1 MGMSFNFTYGKIN
14 NEVIIMSKE
23 ELSLLSDEGY
33 SLSLCIYP
41 AVHARG
47 NIMFVHGMEEYKE
60 RYDAFAS
67 FLQDNGYNVVLSDLR
82 GHGKNAPLLSHIAD
96 KNGDKLII
104 EDQKKIRKF
113 MEEKF
118 PNLPNMIFAH
128 SMGTIITR
136 DLLQECSKD
145 FTKVALSGYVNPNP
159 MSGLAVFI
167 GNLVGLFKKPT
178 AHSKLLTSIAT
189 GPFNKAVKNPKT
201 SSDWLSYNEENVQK
215 YIDDP
220 LCGVEF
226 TVSSYKA
233 LYRLLHNMKKVK
245 KYHNIEPELP
255 FLLISGID
263 DPCTGGEKGRNASVK
278 TLQKAGFKD
287 ISMVTLDGMRHEILN
302 EVDKQKVYEEI
313 LKFFEK

>member
-1 MGMSFNFTYGKIN
+1 MSFYFAYGKIN

-41 AVHARG
+41 AVHAKG

-67 FLQDNGYNVVLSDLR
+67 FLQDHGYNVVLSDLR

-96 KNGDKLII
+96 KDGDKLII

-118 PNLPNMIFAH
+118 PDLPNMIFGH

-136 DLLQECSKD
+136 DLLQECSND
-145 FTKVALSGYVNPNP
+145 FTKVALSGYVNPNGA
-159 MSGLAVFI
+159 SGIAVLL
-167 GNLVGLFKKPT
+167 GNIVRAFKKPKG
-178 AHSKLLTSIAT
+178 HSKMLTDLAT

-201 SSDWLSYNEENVQK
+201 GSDWLSYNEENVQN
-215 YIDDP
+215 YINDP

-226 TVSSYKA
+226 TVGSYCA
-233 LYRLLHNMKKVK
+233 LFRLLNNMGKAKRYKNV
-245 KYHNIEPELP
+245 NVELP
-255 FLLISGID
+255 FLLISGKD
-263 DPCTGGEKGRNASVK
+263 DPCTGGEKGRNNSVK
-278 TLQKAGFKD
+278 VLQKAGFKD
-287 ISMVTLDGMRHEILN
+287 ISIVTLDNMRHEILN
-302 EVDKQKVYEEI
+302 EVDKQKVYDEI
-313 LKFFEK
+313 LKFFDK